1 MNYLLD
7 TCVISELIKARPTK
21 SVVKWV
27 ESIDEPSMFISVL
40 TLGEIHKGITKL
52 RASKKK
58 KALQEWVSSDLYQR
72 FDNRIIPVSI
82 EIARIWGEVQGKAEK
97 KGEKMPA
104 IDNLIAATAIAYDF
118 TVVTRNAADMEN
130 SGVQIHNPWNSL

>member
-27 ESIDEPSMFISVL
+27 ESIDERSMFISVL

-58 KALQEWVSSDLYQR
+58 RALQEWVSNDLNQR

-104 IDNLIAATAIAYDF
+104 IDSLIGATAIAYDF

-130 SGVQIHNPWNSL
+130 SGVQIHNPWDTP

>member
-1 MNYLLD
+1 LNYLLD
-7 TCVISELIKARPTK
+7 TCVISELINARPAK

-27 ESIDEPSMFISVL
+27 ESIDERSMFISVL

-58 KALQEWVSSDLYQR
+58 RALQEWVSSDLYQR

-97 KGEKMPA
+97 KVKECRQ
-104 IDNLIAATAIAYDF
+104 L
-118 TVVTRNAADMEN
+118 TV
-130 SGVQIHNPWNSL
+130 